1 MRNESTTHAIM
12 QLSKE
17 IEMYALEEE
26 YEMFS
31 GADEIDLELEA
42 LGEYKT
48 ERMDR
53 SDLDDSFLVLF
64 E

>member
-12 QLSKE
+12 QLSKD
-17 IEMYALEEE
+17 IEMYASEAE
-26 YEMFS
+26 YEIFP
-31 GADEIDLELEA
+31 GVDEIDLELEA
-42 LGEYKT
+42 LGKYMT

-53 SDLDDSFLVLF
+53 LDLDDSFLVLF